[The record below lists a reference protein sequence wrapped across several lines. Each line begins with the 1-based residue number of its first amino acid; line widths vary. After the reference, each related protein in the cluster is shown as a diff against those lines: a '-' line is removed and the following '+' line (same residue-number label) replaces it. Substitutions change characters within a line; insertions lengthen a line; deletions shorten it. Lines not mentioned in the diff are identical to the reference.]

1 MPWAWGL
8 EGCNFGLSTEWSPVD
23 GISQNCFLNATTCNP
38 MAPTTAAMP
47 GAGMRLAGMA
57 AHGAGAFGFGVVV
70 VAARFTEITESTES
84 H

>member
-1 MPWAWGL
+1 
-8 EGCNFGLSTEWSPVD
+8 
-23 GISQNCFLNATTCNP
+23 

-84 H
+84 HCSKALEVTGTIEMDDIGTNT

>member
-1 MPWAWGL
+1 
-8 EGCNFGLSTEWSPVD
+8 
-23 GISQNCFLNATTCNP
+23 

-47 GAGMRLAGMA
+47 RAGMRLAGMA

>member
-1 MPWAWGL
+1 
-8 EGCNFGLSTEWSPVD
+8 
-23 GISQNCFLNATTCNP
+23 

-70 VAARFTEITESTES
+70 AARFTEITESTES

>member
-1 MPWAWGL
+1 MG
-8 EGCNFGLSTEWSPVD
+8 FHKIV
-23 GISQNCFLNATTCNP
+23 FFYATTCNP

>member
-1 MPWAWGL
+1 MDL
-8 EGCNFGLSTEWSPVD
+8 EGLIAGYVDMPLGCHVD
-23 GISQNCFLNATTCNP
+23 GISQNCFLNATTCSP

>member
-1 MPWAWGL
+1 
-8 EGCNFGLSTEWSPVD
+8 
-23 GISQNCFLNATTCNP
+23 

-57 AHGAGAFGFGVVV
+57 AHGAGVFGFGVVV
-70 VAARFTEITESTES
+70 IAARFTEITESTES

>member
-1 MPWAWGL
+1 MPTITRIGR
-8 EGCNFGLSTEWSPVD
+8 NFFVVD

-38 MAPTTAAMP
+38 TAPTAAAMP

-70 VAARFTEITESTES
+70 VVARFTEITESTES

>member
-1 MPWAWGL
+1 M
-8 EGCNFGLSTEWSPVD
+8 D
-23 GISQNCFLNATTCNP
+23 GISQNCFLNATTCSP
-38 MAPTTAAMP
+38 TAPTTAAMP
-47 GAGMRLAGMA
+47 GAGMA

>member
-1 MPWAWGL
+1 MSASLRTLIRLIRHDG
-8 EGCNFGLSTEWSPVD
+8 GFFVD

-38 MAPTTAAMP
+38 MAPTTAAVP